1 MNIIIASFQGHSQI
15 LSHSHGE
22 WQQGGG
28 GGCCSY
34 QRYNSMRLLILQY
47 VFLVGGVWPWLLS
60 CFRNAIKISCL
71 QKVSQCCSCTS
82 SLIVSTSKWQ
92 KLWWKREKKLG
103 AWRKNG
109 REDRERK
116 CSHNAVKSASH
127 ENDECE
133 REQQCLTKQ
142 IKRVVVLRNEHS
154 VWFETALTSSKLS
167 TRRMYA
173 LPSSHFSYFVAHAWP
188 IVPKH
193 VTCLLTNPH
202 VLVGSKVIEMPV
214 RHTLWIRTP
223 SSLGH

>member
-1 MNIIIASFQGHSQI
+1 MYIIIASFQGHSQI

-34 QRYNSMRLLILQY
+34 QRYNSVRLLILQY

-60 CFRNAIKISCL
+60 RFRNAIKISCL

-82 SLIVSTSKWQ
+82 SLIVSMSKWQ
-92 KLWWKREKKLG
+92 KLWWKWGKKPGTKMEEKT
-103 AWRKNG
+103 
-109 REDRERK
+109 ERK
-116 CSHNAVKSASH
+116 CSHNAVKSTSH
-127 ENDECE
+127 DNDEYE

-142 IKRVVVLRNEHS
+142 IKHVVVLRKERS

-173 LPSSHFSYFVAHAWP
+173 LSSSHFSYFIAHAWP

-202 VLVGSKVIEMPV
+202 MLVGSKVIEMPV